1 MGSKKI
7 KEICTN
13 PLVLTS
19 NIGIIPKA
27 LEEYAK
33 YKLKEAIKMTNA
45 QDLFETLKMTIYYS
59 GFSAVVVN
67 GKTYKW
73 NGDEMREGIE
83 DEATQF
89 LYNQDYSQMEIDDI
103 KFDGSAI
110 DYLDEFYP
118 ETLKEIELD
127 AAEWYA
133 FDILEKLGFEK
144 KDLQSIEFQL

>member
-1 MGSKKI
+1 M
-7 KEICTN
+7 
-13 PLVLTS
+13 
-19 NIGIIPKA
+19 
-27 LEEYAK
+27 EEDAK

>member
-45 QDLFETLKMTIYYS
+45 QDLFETLKRTIYLS
-59 GFSAVVVN
+59 DFFAVMN
-67 GKTYKW
+67 H
-73 NGDEMREGIE
+73 
-83 DEATQF
+83 
-89 LYNQDYSQMEIDDI
+89 SQ
-103 KFDGSAI
+103 
-110 DYLDEFYP
+110 
-118 ETLKEIELD
+118 
-127 AAEWYA
+127 
-133 FDILEKLGFEK
+133 
-144 KDLQSIEFQL
+144 

>member
-1 MGSKKI
+1 
-7 KEICTN
+7 
-13 PLVLTS
+13 
-19 NIGIIPKA
+19 
-27 LEEYAK
+27 
-33 YKLKEAIKMTNA
+33 
-45 QDLFETLKMTIYYS
+45 
-59 GFSAVVVN
+59 
-67 GKTYKW
+67 
-73 NGDEMREGIE
+73 MREGIE

>member
-45 QDLFETLKMTIYYS
+45 QELFETLKMTIYYS